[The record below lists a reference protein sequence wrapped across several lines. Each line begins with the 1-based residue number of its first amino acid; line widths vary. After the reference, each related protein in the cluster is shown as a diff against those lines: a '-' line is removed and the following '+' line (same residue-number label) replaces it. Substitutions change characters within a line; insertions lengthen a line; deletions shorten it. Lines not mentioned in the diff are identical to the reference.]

1 MLRMNPRPA
10 CLGHGQQ
17 AIDILLLYLEI
28 EDIEVCLHALWCG
41 GFRQGQ
47 DIILQAEAQTDLRR
61 TFAVFF
67 RKLQN
72 QRGLQKPPSGQGD
85 SMPPPVCRGSGRTVM
100 FHTADSRGGIQTD
113 QSWGRYWRFSERA
126 GGAAAG
132 NCRHRWHA
140 RPLHHRAF
148 RVPSSF
154 PLPAASNLRRGRAG
168 ANE

>member
-1 MLRMNPRPA
+1 MLRMKSRPA

-17 AIDILLLYLEI
+17 TIDILLLYLEI

-72 QRGLQKPPSGQGD
+72 QGD

-100 FHTADSRGGIQTD
+100 FHTADSRGEIQTD

-140 RPLHHRAF
+140 RRLHHKAAPTHASLSSAF
-148 RVPSSF
+148 QLSVTSGFQSAPGKG
-154 PLPAASNLRRGRAG
+154 RGQ
-168 ANE
+168 